1 MKCPCLPAGR
11 LSLSPAGERRRVGG
25 MRHTNPKI
33 VKYISETEYQMEKIS
48 KDILKAIFDK
58 ISKEDT
64 FSQQIGVKL
73 MELLPGFARA
83 TLPITDETINI
94 YQMAHGGAIFS
105 VADQACE
112 AAGNSYGEP
121 AVALQQNIHFL
132 SAAKS
137 GDHLEATA
145 KVTHRSNR
153 IGLIEF
159 EVKNREGLPI
169 AIGQQVIYFRKG
181 KVDKS

>member
-1 MKCPCLPAGR
+1 MAEVP
-11 LSLSPAGERRRVGG
+11 
-25 MRHTNPKI
+25 N
-33 VKYISETEYQMEKIS
+33 
-48 KDILKAIFDK
+48 DILKSIFDK
-58 ISKEDT
+58 VNKEDT
-64 FSQQIGVKL
+64 FSQKIGVKL
-73 MELLPGFARA
+73 IELLPGFARA
-83 TLPITDETINI
+83 VLPITDEAINI

-105 VADQACE
+105 VADHACE

-137 GDHLEATA
+137 GDRLEATA

-159 EVKNREGLPI
+159 EVMNQEGLSV

-181 KVDKS
+181 RGDKG

>member
-1 MKCPCLPAGR
+1 MAEIPNDI
-11 LSLSPAGERRRVGG
+11 
-25 MRHTNPKI
+25 MR
-33 VKYISETEYQMEKIS
+33 S
-48 KDILKAIFDK
+48 IFDK
-58 ISKEDT
+58 VNKEDT
-64 FSQQIGVKL
+64 FSQRIGVKL
-73 MELLPGFARA
+73 IELLPGFAR
-83 TLPITDETINI
+83 TILPITDETINI

-137 GDHLEATA
+137 GDRLEATA

-159 EVKNREGLPI
+159 EVKNQEGLSV
-169 AIGQQVIYFRKG
+169 AIGQQVIYFKKG
-181 KVDKS
+181 K